1 MVNKSFLLNSM
12 NVFHIAVS
20 LFPMLAFFTN
30 DKTILNLIWM
40 YFLILYLG
48 WFIFLGKCW
57 LSILEK
63 KLIKS
68 EEKNDKKYTSIT
80 SYYIEKYL
88 KTDPTNFIKSCKIIY
103 FIYIYACIY
112 VVTKKLGIL
121 DKGLGLIL
129 YSLILYNLKLDI
141 YKQRD

>member
-20 LFPMLAFFTN
+20 LFPMLVFFTN
-30 DKTILNLIWM
+30 DKTMLNLIWI

-68 EEKNDKKYTSIT
+68 EEKNSKKYTSIT

-88 KTDPTNFIKSCKIIY
+88 KMDPSSLIKTCKTVY
-103 FIYIYACIY
+103 FFYTYICIYA
-112 VVTKKLGIL
+112 VTKKLGIL
-121 DKGLGLIL
+121 DKGLGLII